1 MNINQVVEFLRA
13 ELKDVKFDEILNHLP
28 LIKNADVKHIEGRQI
43 SEDVID
49 LDIDTG
55 DVKLHDTMNWTITLR
70 RVVMWYPIP
79 KGYIDINRETLMADN
94 VEVFPYGLSLVQSDV
109 IQNSDGEYALNIP
122 VCMNDL
128 DYKGVND
135 AFADKYV
142 PAELC
147 ESVID
152 AITDGETKLR
162 VLKNIKEFYD
172 CDYNE

>member
-1 MNINQVVEFLRA
+1 MNINQVVEFLRT

-28 LIKNADVKHIEGRQI
+28 LITNADVKHIEGRQI

-49 LDIDTG
+49 MDIDTG
-55 DVKLHDTMNWTITLR
+55 DVQLHDTMNWTVTLR
-70 RVVMWYPIP
+70 RIVNWYPIP
-79 KGYIDINRETLMADN
+79 TTYITINRNTVMADN

-128 DYKGVND
+128 DYKEVNN
-135 AFADKYV
+135 AFDDRYV

-152 AITDGETKLR
+152 VIPDGETKLA
-162 VLKNIKEFYD
+162 VLHTIKEFYNYGYD
-172 CDYNE
+172 K